1 MNRTEWV
8 YILGGGVYYHVHP
21 VCIRIW
27 FKQAL
32 GLSLPARLALAEQ
45 VGSRPVFFLFL
56 RISDES

>member
-1 MNRTEWV
+1 M
-8 YILGGGVYYHVHP
+8 YYHVHP

-27 FKQAL
+27 FKQAI